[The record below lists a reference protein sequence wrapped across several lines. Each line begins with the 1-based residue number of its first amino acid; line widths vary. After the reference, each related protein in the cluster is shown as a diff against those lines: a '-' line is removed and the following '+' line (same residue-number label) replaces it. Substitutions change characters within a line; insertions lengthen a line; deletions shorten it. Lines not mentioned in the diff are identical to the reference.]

1 MMNLTTELQTEITE
15 IDVNKIALL
24 ILYNWGERE
33 VTDRLEN
40 YSDEDIADILLHSNK
55 DNWLQSVNDSDLL
68 GYTSKEVIK
77 LDENILGNGEQ
88 TANTINAES
97 ALNADEFI
105 DTDSITNNVTNKD
118 NRDKTLTQEK
128 YNINYNKLQA
138 DKLVKAN
145 NLWYNIAKDI
155 VGELSL
161 KIY

>member
-1 MMNLTTELQTEITE
+1 MNLSTELQTEI
-15 IDVNKIALL
+15 DDNKIALL
-24 ILYNWGERE
+24 IQYNWGERE
-33 VTDRLEN
+33 VTERLEN

-55 DNWLQSVNDSDLL
+55 DNWLQSVEDSDLL

-77 LDENILGNGEQ
+77 LDENILGNGEHK
-88 TANTINAES
+88 ANKINAES

-105 DTDSITNNVTNKD
+105 VTDSVTNTVTNKD
-118 NRDKTLTQEK
+118 NKDKRVTQER

>member
-1 MMNLTTELQTEITE
+1 MKLSTELQTEIDE
-15 IDVNKIALL
+15 SKIALL
-24 ILYNWGERE
+24 IQYNWGERE
-33 VTDRLEN
+33 VTERLEN

-55 DNWLQSVNDSDLL
+55 DNWVQSVNDNDLL

-77 LDENILGNGEQ
+77 LDENILGNGDHK
-88 TANTINAES
+88 ANTINAES

-105 DTDSITNNVTNKD
+105 DTDSVTNTVTNKD
-118 NRDKTLTQEK
+118 NRDKTLIQEK
-128 YNINYNKLQA
+128 YRINYNKLQA
-138 DKLVKAN
+138 DKFVKAN

>member
-1 MMNLTTELQTEITE
+1 MMNLTTELQTEI
-15 IDVNKIALL
+15 DDNKIALL
-24 ILYNWGERE
+24 ILYNWSERE

-105 DTDSITNNVTNKD
+105 DTDSVTNNVTNKD

>member
-1 MMNLTTELQTEITE
+1 MNLSTELKTE
-15 IDVNKIALL
+15 IDDNKIALL
-24 ILYNWGERE
+24 IQYNWGERE
-33 VTDRLEN
+33 VTERLEN

-55 DNWLQSVNDSDLL
+55 DNWLQSVEDSDLL

-77 LDENILGNGEQ
+77 LDENILGNGEHK
-88 TANTINAES
+88 ANKINAES

-105 DTDSITNNVTNKD
+105 DTDSVTNNVTNKD
-118 NRDKTLTQEK
+118 NKDKRLTQEK

-155 VGELSL
+155 AGELSL

>member
-1 MMNLTTELQTEITE
+1 MMNLTTELQTEI
-15 IDVNKIALL
+15 DDNKIALL

-105 DTDSITNNVTNKD
+105 DTDSVTNNVTNKD

>member
-1 MMNLTTELQTEITE
+1 MNLSTELQTEI
-15 IDVNKIALL
+15 DDNKIALL
-24 ILYNWGERE
+24 IQYNWGERE
-33 VTDRLEN
+33 VTERLEN

-55 DNWLQSVNDSDLL
+55 DNWLQSVEDSDLL

-77 LDENILGNGEQ
+77 LDENILGNGEHK
-88 TANTINAES
+88 ANKINAES

-105 DTDSITNNVTNKD
+105 DTDSVTNTVTNKD
-118 NRDKTLTQEK
+118 NKDKRVTQER

>member
-1 MMNLTTELQTEITE
+1 MMNLSTELLTE
-15 IDVNKIALL
+15 IDDNKIALL
-24 ILYNWGERE
+24 IQYNWGERE

-77 LDENILGNGEQ
+77 LDENILGNGEH

-105 DTDSITNNVTNKD
+105 DTESVTNTVANKD
-118 NRDKTLTQEK
+118 NRDKRLTQEK
-128 YNINYNKLQA
+128 YHINYNKLQA
-138 DKLVKAN
+138 DKFVKAN

>member
-1 MMNLTTELQTEITE
+1 MNLSTELQTEI
-15 IDVNKIALL
+15 DDNKIALL

-55 DNWLQSVNDSDLL
+55 DNWLQSVEDSDLL

-77 LDENILGNGEQ
+77 LDENILGNGEHK
-88 TANTINAES
+88 ANKINAES

-105 DTDSITNNVTNKD
+105 DTDSVTNTVSNKD
-118 NRDKTLTQEK
+118 NKDKTLTQEK

-155 VGELSL
+155 AGELSL

>member
-1 MMNLTTELQTEITE
+1 MMNLSIELQTEIDET
-15 IDVNKIALL
+15 KIALL
-24 ILYNWGERE
+24 IQYNWGERE
-33 VTDRLEN
+33 VTERLEN

-77 LDENILGNGEQ
+77 LDENILGNGEYK
-88 TANTINAES
+88 ANKINAES

-105 DTDSITNNVTNKD
+105 DTDSVTNTVTNNDNKD
-118 NRDKTLTQEK
+118 KRVTQEK

>member
-1 MMNLTTELQTEITE
+1 MMNLSTELLTE
-15 IDVNKIALL
+15 IDDNKIALL
-24 ILYNWGERE
+24 IQYNWGERE

-77 LDENILGNGEQ
+77 LDENILGNGEH
-88 TANTINAES
+88 TANTVNAES

-105 DTDSITNNVTNKD
+105 DTESVTNTVANKD
-118 NRDKTLTQEK
+118 NRDKRLTQEK
-128 YNINYNKLQA
+128 YHINYNKLQA
-138 DKLVKAN
+138 DKFVKAN

-155 VGELSL
+155 VGELTL

>member
-1 MMNLTTELQTEITE
+1 MNLSTELQTEI
-15 IDVNKIALL
+15 DDNKIALL
-24 ILYNWGERE
+24 IQYNWGERE
-33 VTDRLEN
+33 VTERLEN

-55 DNWLQSVNDSDLL
+55 DNWLQSVEDSDLL

-77 LDENILGNGEQ
+77 LDENILGNGEHK
-88 TANTINAES
+88 ANKINAES

-105 DTDSITNNVTNKD
+105 DTDSVTNNVTNKD
-118 NRDKTLTQEK
+118 NKDKRLTQEK

-155 VGELSL
+155 AGELSL

>member
-1 MMNLTTELQTEITE
+1 MNLSTELQTEI
-15 IDVNKIALL
+15 DDNKIALL
-24 ILYNWGERE
+24 IQYNWGERE
-33 VTDRLEN
+33 VTERLEN

-55 DNWLQSVNDSDLL
+55 DNWLQSVEDSDLL

-77 LDENILGNGEQ
+77 LDENILGDGEHK
-88 TANTINAES
+88 ANKINAES

-105 DTDSITNNVTNKD
+105 VTDSVTNTVTNKD
-118 NRDKTLTQEK
+118 NKDKRVTQER